1 MITDK
6 GSELQAD
13 NPMEPADEVNRGAAR
28 FSPTRPTW
36 WRLYLDYQWR
46 GVPGNTDA
54 LRRNGTGIPGNR
66 VAPHC
71 LLIAS
76 DWPKTRIR
84 LVRRIILSNWDCKNV
99 QRGIDQQWMDISCN
113 KAKNK

>member
-28 FSPTRPTW
+28 FPPTRPTW

-46 GVPGNTDA
+46 GVPGNTSA

-71 LLIAS
+71 LLM
-76 DWPKTRIR
+76 R
-84 LVRRIILSNWDCKNV
+84 LAENWRSSGQTSHFV
-99 QRGIDQQWMDISCN
+99 WLEL
-113 KAKNK
+113 

>member
-13 NPMEPADEVNRGAAR
+13 NLMEPVDEVNRGAAR

-71 LLIAS
+71 LLM
-76 DWPKTRIR
+76 R
-84 LVRRIILSNWDCKNV
+84 LAENCSSGETNHFV
-99 QRGIDQQWMDISCN
+99 
-113 KAKNK
+113 